1 MSYFAQ
7 GGKKLVNA
15 SSLLTPGTLSAVIFT
30 PLSDEFVDAY
40 SVVITTN
47 DTATQLVTVSDGVT
61 TLTYFVGGATTG
73 NPPVVDQAS
82 VPVRFKK
89 GTAIT
94 VTASAVTAAKTIA
107 VNIRGLSTK
116 S

>member
-15 SSLLTPGTLSAVIFT
+15 SIALSSGSLTGAVFT
-30 PLSDEFVDAY
+30 PLSDEFTDIY
-40 SVVITTN
+40 SIVITSN
-47 DTATQLVTVSDGVT
+47 DTTTQQVTVSDTVT
-61 TLTYFVGGATTG
+61 TLTYFVGGAATG
-73 NPPVVDQAS
+73 NPPTVDQAS

-94 VTASAVTAAKTIA
+94 VTAGAVTAAKAIA
-107 VNIRGLSTK
+107 VNIRGLSSK

>member
-15 SSLLTPGTLSAVIFT
+15 SASLIPGTLTTAIFT
-30 PLSDEFVDAY
+30 PISDEFSDIY
-40 SVVITTN
+40 SIVITTN

-61 TLTYFVGGATTG
+61 TLTYFVGGAAT
-73 NPPVVDQAS
+73 NPPTVDQAS

-94 VTASAVTAAKTIA
+94 VTAGAVTAAKTIA
-107 VNIRGLSTK
+107 VNVRGLSSK

>member
-15 SSLLTPGTLSAVIFT
+15 SISLTSGLLTSAIFT
-30 PLSDEFVDAY
+30 PLVDEFTDIY
-40 SVVITTN
+40 SIVITTN
-47 DTATQLVTVSDGVT
+47 DTATESVTVSDGVT
-61 TLTYFVGGATTG
+61 TLTYFVGGSAT
-73 NPPVVDQAS
+73 NPPTVDQAS

-94 VTASAVTAAKTIA
+94 VTANAVTAAKTIA
-107 VNIRGLSTK
+107 INVRGLSSK